1 MALLGDAGAFVT
13 DGVTVTVAKLQSG
26 EAVSAQLPD
35 TIEAEVA
42 SCSASMK
49 ARHCVKRSALGLAA
63 CWLRVTHDEATKA
76 SSSGLTAA
84 ARQNERK
91 DGSQLKAATLV
102 NGATL
107 QARGTRRLRH
117 AIRCVALTRRVR
129 RRCPGL

>member
-49 ARHCVKRSALGLAA
+49 ARHC
-63 CWLRVTHDEATKA
+63 
-76 SSSGLTAA
+76 
-84 ARQNERK
+84 
-91 DGSQLKAATLV
+91 
-102 NGATL
+102 
-107 QARGTRRLRH
+107 TR
-117 AIRCVALTRRVR
+117 AF
-129 RRCPGL
+129 G

>member
-63 CWLRVTHDEATKA
+63 CWLRVTHDEA
-76 SSSGLTAA
+76 
-84 ARQNERK
+84 
-91 DGSQLKAATLV
+91 
-102 NGATL
+102 
-107 QARGTRRLRH
+107 RGTRRLRH